1 MESIKNAI
9 GLGNGEQQGREPV
22 NGTTG
27 AGTAGEPFDQGN
39 AAGEYFILNGWEL
52 VGYRILLTN
61 AYETL

>member
-9 GLGNGEQQGREPV
+9 GLGSGEQQGREPV

-39 AAGEYFILNGWEL
+39 AAGEYFILTGRDL
-52 VGYRILLTN
+52 VGYRLLLTN
-61 AYETL
+61 AYVAL